1 MSHMFRRH
9 RKMLSKL
16 VYSSLLGL
24 VILSLSTAVFAQTI
38 SETFKVIP
46 TAVDTDDQFGFS
58 VAVSGSTVVAGARF
72 DEDLGLEAGA
82 AYQVDANS
90 GAVIRKILAVDP
102 ASDNE
107 TFGNRED
114 FFGESVAV
122 EGNVAVIGA
131 PLKSQGGTNSGAVY
145 LYNMTT
151 GNLISRL
158 LPFSPINDDT
168 FFNFYGFSVGISDNY
183 IVVGAPG
190 DVEGANG
197 GGGAAYIYTAGN
209 QQVVGKIF
217 ASDIA
222 FADNFGRRVAVS
234 NSIAAISSPFD
245 DDRGTDSG
253 SVYLFDAATAQ
264 QQRKL
269 TASDG
274 AANDLFG
281 LGVAINGD
289 IVAVGAPFDD
299 DLGTSSGSVYLFN
312 ATTGQQLAKITAADG
327 QAGSRFGESVDI
339 DGSTLIVGAPLDNGI
354 GAAYL
359 FDIATAT
366 QQAKLVASDGQ
377 AGDGF
382 GGSVS
387 VSGSNV
393 VIGAAG
399 DDDNGSLSGSIYLFT
414 LGSTPIVTPTSTPES
429 TSTPGATPTNTPEPT
444 PTNTPEPTPTNTPE
458 PTPTATPISGTAPT
472 TLYVSST
479 TGGNVG
485 GVRFNDEDVLVYD
498 IALNTWALFFDGSDV
513 GLAAA
518 DVDGFAR
525 LDDGSLLLSF
535 NNPIT
540 VNGIAADDSDVLRFV
555 PTSLGTT
562 TAGTFSMY
570 IDGSDVGLTTN
581 GEDIDSLTV
590 VSQAGNSVTLL
601 IGTTGNFN
609 VPGLAGHDED
619 LALLTVSQTGNN
631 TIGSW
636 SPFFDGSDVGLAN
649 SSTEDVLGAS
659 LFNGDLYL
667 TTLGAFAVNGVSGD
681 GSDVLRCGSL
691 VSGAATSCSYT
702 LFLDGAN
709 IGIGSEVID
718 ALLVSNVPAG
728 LNSISAAAAESAD
741 AHDGVD
747 DVDLEDN
754 EQYELF
760 LPEVGR

>member
-1 MSHMFRRH
+1 MSHIVRRH
-9 RKMLSKL
+9 WKMLSKFFYL
-16 VYSSLLGL
+16 SLLGL
-24 VILSLSTAVFAQTI
+24 VILSVSTAVFAQTVG
-38 SETFKVIP
+38 ETDKVIP
-46 TAVDTDDQFGFS
+46 TAVGTDDQFGFS

-72 DEDLGLEAGA
+72 DEDLGREAGA
-82 AYQVDANS
+82 AYQVDADA
-90 GAVIRKILAVDP
+90 GTVIRKILAVDR

-107 TFGNRED
+107 ILGNRED

-122 EGNVAVIGA
+122 ADNVAVIGA
-131 PLKSQGGTNSGAVY
+131 ALKSQGGENSGAVY

-151 GNLISRL
+151 GNLITRL

-168 FFNFYGFSVGISDNY
+168 SFNFYGFSVGISDNY

-197 GGGAAYIYTAGN
+197 GGGAAYIYRASN
-209 QQVVGKIF
+209 RQVVSKIF
-217 ASDIA
+217 ASDPD

-234 NSIAAISSPFD
+234 NRTAVISSPFD

-253 SVYLFDAATAQ
+253 SVYLFNAATAQ
-264 QQRKL
+264 QQQKI

-274 AANDLFG
+274 AAGDLFG
-281 LGVAINGD
+281 LSVAIND
-289 IVAVGAPFDD
+289 QVVAVGAPFDD
-299 DLGTSSGSVYLFN
+299 DRGANSGAVYLFN

-327 QAGSRFGESVDI
+327 QAGARFGDAVDI
-339 DGSTLIVGAPLDNGI
+339 DGATLLVGAPLDNGV

-387 VSGSNV
+387 ISGSNV
-393 VIGAAG
+393 VIGAVG
-399 DDDNGSLSGSIYLFT
+399 DDDSGSLAGSIYLFT
-414 LGSTPIVTPTSTPES
+414 LGGTPP
-429 TSTPGATPTNTPEPT
+429 PT
-444 PTNTPEPTPTNTPE
+444 PTPGPTPT
-458 PTPTATPISGTAPT
+458 PTPIPGNAPSA
-472 TLYVSST
+472 LYLSST
-479 TGGNVG
+479 TNGNVS
-485 GVRFNDEDVLVYD
+485 GVSFNDEDILVYD
-498 IALNTWALFFDGSDV
+498 IVVGTWAMFFDGSDV
-513 GLAAA
+513 GVAAG
-518 DVDGFAR
+518 DVDAFAR
-525 LDDGSLLLSF
+525 LNDGSLLLSF

-540 VNGIAADDSDVLRFV
+540 VNGTGNGIAADDADVLRFA

-562 TAGTFSMY
+562 TAGSFSMY

-581 GEDIDSLTV
+581 GEDIDSLNVTG
-590 VSQAGNSVTLL
+590 QAGSSVTLL
-601 IGTTGNFN
+601 LGTTGNFN
-609 VPGLAGHDED
+609 VPGAAGNDED
-619 LALLTVSQTGNN
+619 LAQLTVSQTGN
-631 TIGSW
+631 TTVGSW
-636 SPFFDGSDVGLAN
+636 SLFFDGSDVGLAD
-649 SSTEDVLGAS
+649 SASEDLLGAS

-681 GSDVLRCGSL
+681 GADLLRCGAL

-718 ALLVSNVPAG
+718 GLLVSNAPAG
-728 LNSISAAAAESAD
+728 LDSVTAVATESAD

-747 DVDLEDN
+747 DVELEDGD
-754 EQYELF
+754 QHQLY
-760 LPEVGR
+760 LPVVVK

>member
-9 RKMLSKL
+9 RMMPSKL
-16 VYSSLLGL
+16 FYISLIGL
-24 VILSLSTAVFAQTI
+24 VILSVSTTVFAQTVG
-38 SETFKVIP
+38 ETRKVIP
-46 TAVDTDDQFGFS
+46 VGVSTDDQFGWS
-58 VAVSGSTVVAGARF
+58 VAVSGSTVVGGARF
-72 DEDLGLEAGA
+72 DEDRGLEAGA

-107 TFGNRED
+107 ISGNRGD

-122 EGNVAVIGA
+122 QGNVAVIGA
-131 PLKSQGGTNSGAVY
+131 PFKSQGGTSSGAVY
-145 LYNMTT
+145 IYNMTT

-158 LPFSPINDDT
+158 LPFSPINNDT

-190 DVEGANG
+190 DVEGSNG
-197 GGGAAYIYTAGN
+197 GGGAAYIYTASN
-209 QQVVGKIF
+209 RQVVGKIF
-217 ASDIA
+217 SSDID

-234 NSIAAISSPFD
+234 NSMAAISSPFD

-253 SVYLFDAATAQ
+253 SVYLFNAATAQ

-269 TASDG
+269 TANDG
-274 AANDLFG
+274 AAGDLFG
-281 LGVAINGD
+281 LGVAIND
-289 IVAVGAPFDD
+289 QVVAVGAPFDD
-299 DLGTSSGSVYLFN
+299 DRGESSGSVYLFN

-327 QAGSRFGESVDI
+327 QAGARFGESVDI
-339 DGSTLIVGAPLDNGI
+339 DGSTLIVGAPTDNGV

-387 VSGSNV
+387 ISGSNV
-393 VIGAAG
+393 VIGAGG

-414 LGSTPIVTPTSTPES
+414 LGGTPPPSTP
-429 TSTPGATPTNTPEPT
+429 TPGPT
-444 PTNTPEPTPTNTPE
+444 PTPMPT
-458 PTPTATPISGTAPT
+458 PTPTATPTATPVAGNAPS

-479 TGGNVG
+479 TNGNVG
-485 GVRFNDEDVLVYD
+485 SVRFNDEDVLVYD
-498 IALNTWALFFDGSDV
+498 IVAGTWDMFFDGSDV
-513 GLAAA
+513 GVATG

-525 LDDGSLLLSF
+525 LNDGSLLLSF

-562 TAGTFSMY
+562 TAGSFSMY
-570 IDGSDVGLTTN
+570 IDGSDIGLTTN
-581 GEDIDSLTV
+581 AEDIDSLNV

-601 IGTTGNFN
+601 IGTTGNFS
-609 VPGLAGHDED
+609 VPGLAGNDED
-619 LALLTVSQTGNN
+619 LALLTVSQTGN
-631 TIGSW
+631 TTVGSW
-636 SPFFDGSDVGLAN
+636 SPFFDGSDVGLAD
-649 SSTEDVLGAS
+649 SDSEDVLGAS

-667 TTLGAFAVNGVSGD
+667 TTLGAFAVNGAGGD
-681 GSDVLRCGSL
+681 GSDVLRCASL
-691 VSGAATSCSYT
+691 VSGAATSCSYG

-709 IGIGSEVID
+709 IGIGGEVID
-718 ALLVSNVPAG
+718 GLLVSNVPAG
-728 LNSISAAAAESAD
+728 LNSVSAAAAESDD
-741 AHDGVD
+741 AHDGID
-747 DVDLEDN
+747 DVELEDGD
-754 EQYELF
+754 QTQIF
-760 LPEVGR
+760 LPAVVK

>member
-1 MSHMFRRH
+1 MKIKEVSAMSLTLRRQ
-9 RKMLSKL
+9 RKVLSKAIYISL
-16 VYSSLLGL
+16 VGL
-24 VILSLSTAVFAQTI
+24 VILSVSTAVFAQTVG
-38 SETFKVIP
+38 ETHKVIP
-46 TAVDTDDQFGFS
+46 AAVDTDDQFGFS

-72 DEDLGLEAGA
+72 DEELGLEAGA

-90 GAVIRKILAVDP
+90 GAVLRKILAVDP

-107 TFGNRED
+107 SFGNNED

-122 EGNVAVIGA
+122 EDNVAVIGA
-131 PLKSQGGTNSGAVY
+131 PLKSQGGTNSGAIY

-151 GNLISRL
+151 GNLIDRL

-168 FFNFYGFSVGISDNY
+168 SFNFYGFSVGISDNY

-197 GGGAAYIYTAGN
+197 GGGAAYIYTASN
-209 QQVVGKIF
+209 RQVVGKIF
-217 ASDIA
+217 ASDPG

-234 NSIAAISSPFD
+234 NSTAVISSPFD
-245 DDRGTDSG
+245 DDRGADSG
-253 SVYLFDAATAQ
+253 SVYLFNAATAQ

-269 TASDG
+269 TANDG
-274 AANDLFG
+274 AAGDLFG
-281 LGVAINGD
+281 ISVAISGE
-289 IVAVGAPFDD
+289 IVAVGASFDD
-299 DLGTSSGSVYLFN
+299 DRGANSGAVYLFN
-312 ATTGQQLAKITAADG
+312 ATTGQQLAKITPADG
-327 QAGSRFGESVDI
+327 QAGARFGDSVDI
-339 DGSTLIVGAPLDNGI
+339 DGSTLIVGAPIDNGV

-359 FDIATAT
+359 LDVATVT

-387 VSGSNV
+387 ISASNV

-399 DDDNGSLSGSIYLFT
+399 DDDSGSLAGSIYLFT
-414 LGSTPIVTPTSTPES
+414 LG
-429 TSTPGATPTNTPEPT
+429 GNPT
-444 PTNTPEPTPTNTPE
+444 PTPTPGPTPT
-458 PTPTATPISGTAPT
+458 PTPTPGNSPS
-472 TLYVSST
+472 TLYASFT
-479 TGGNVG
+479 TNGNAG
-485 GVRFNDEDVLVYD
+485 GVSFNDEDVLVYD
-498 IALNTWALFFDGSDV
+498 TVLGAWAMFFDGSDV
-513 GLAAA
+513 GVATG

-525 LDDGSLLLSF
+525 LSDDSLLLSF

-540 VNGIAADDSDVLRFV
+540 VNGIAADDSDVLRFA

-562 TAGTFSMY
+562 TAGSFSMY

-581 GEDIDSLTV
+581 GEDIDSLNV
-590 VSQAGNSVTLL
+590 VSQASSSVTLL
-601 IGTTGNFN
+601 IGTTANFN
-609 VPGLAGHDED
+609 VPGLAGNDED
-619 LALLTVSQTGNN
+619 LAQLTVSQTGDA

-636 SPFFDGSDVGLAN
+636 SLFFDGSDVGLADSAN
-649 SSTEDVLGAS
+649 EDVLGAS

-691 VSGAATSCSYT
+691 ISGAATSCSYT

-709 IGIGSEVID
+709 IGIGGEVID
-718 ALLVSNVPAG
+718 GLLVSNAPAG
-728 LNSISAAAAESAD
+728 LNSVTAAAAESVD

-747 DVDLEDN
+747 DVELEDG
-754 EQYELF
+754 EQNLIY
-760 LPEVGR
+760 LPVVAR